1 MSGSDK
7 KVLIIDDEAH
17 IRNVIALKL
26 RNRGYHVLMAVNGED
41 GLHMIKAQRPHV
53 VISDIQMPKMDGKS
67 LCEKSKEFKKEWP
80 FLTIVMTCS
89 ISESEASNWTD
100 DMQDTIF
107 MNKPFSP
114 AKLIQKIDHY
124 FGMH

>member
-26 RNRGYHVLMAVNGED
+26 KRRGYEVMMAVNGED
-41 GLHMIKAQRPHV
+41 GLHMIKTQKPGV
-53 VISDIQMPKMDGKS
+53 VISDIHMPKMDGRS
-67 LCEKSKEFKKEWP
+67 LCEKTRDLKKEWP
-80 FLTIVMTCS
+80 FLTIIMTCS
-89 ISESEASNWTD
+89 ISPEESSWVG

-107 MNKPFSP
+107 MEKPFSP
-114 AKLIQKIDHY
+114 SRLMRQIDTY
-124 FGMH
+124 FGA